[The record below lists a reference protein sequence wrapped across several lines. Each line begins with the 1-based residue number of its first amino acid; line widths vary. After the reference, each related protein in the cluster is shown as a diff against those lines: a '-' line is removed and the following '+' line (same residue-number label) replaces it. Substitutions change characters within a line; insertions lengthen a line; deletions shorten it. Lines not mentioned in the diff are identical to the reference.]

1 MQAWKNKLIDFNK
14 KYAKEI
20 AAVAT
25 ANKVDLA
32 VGSDM
37 FRYNLGKIVLIP
49 GFYKGIAELDQ
60 MVADFLEL
68 EAARS
73 K

>member
-1 MQAWKNKLIDFNK
+1 MQGWKNKLVEFNK

-25 ANKVDLA
+25 ANDKDLA

-37 FRYNLGKIVLIP
+37 FRYNLGKIAQIP
-49 GFYKGIAELDQ
+49 SFYKGIAELDK

>member
-1 MQAWKNKLIDFNK
+1 MNWKNELNAFNK
-14 KYAKEI
+14 RYEKEI

-25 ANKVDLA
+25 ANNVDLG
-32 VGSDM
+32 VGSEM
-37 FRYNLGKIVLIP
+37 FRYNLGRIALIP
-49 GFYKGIAELDQ
+49 GYYKGIAEIDK

>member
-1 MQAWKNKLIDFNK
+1 MNEWKQLLVDFNK

-25 ANKVDLA
+25 ANNMDLA
-32 VGSDM
+32 VGSEM
-37 FRYNLGKIVLIP
+37 FRYNLRNISVIP
-49 GFYKGIAELDQ
+49 GFYKGITDLDL
-60 MVADFLEL
+60 MLADFMEL
-68 EAARS
+68 EAARR